1 MFNKIVNKL
10 NNSLKKLKKYKIVMI
25 NQKYL
30 KKFTKLF
37 NNLMYKSLNK
47 MLLKKKI
54 QKLMCFSKVQ
64 KNQKIKLSLWKMIL

>member
-30 KKFTKLF
+30 KKFTKMF

-54 QKLMCFSKVQ
+54 KKLMCFSKVQ